1 MKTITK
7 ERKMAFGT
15 LAVLAATTF
24 GTTLA
29 GATFTPAEAQR
40 SKRSRNVALGA
51 AAVTAYG
58 LVKKKKTVAVVGG
71 LGTLYAYSRYRKNKK
86 RENAAA
92 ENRRARWYKQRYGRN
107 WRTYYKPGA

>member
-15 LAVLAATTF
+15 LAVLAATTI
-24 GTTLA
+24 
-29 GATFTPAEAQR
+29 GATLSGAAFSPVEAQK
-40 SKRSRNVALGA
+40 SKKWRNFALGG
-51 AAVTAYG
+51 AAVTGYG
-58 LVKKKKTVAVVGG
+58 LIKKKKTVAIVGG
-71 LGTLYAYSRYRKNKK
+71 VGTAYAYSRYRKDKK
-86 RENAAA
+86 RENASA